1 MNSLNDAVPKN
12 REVNQDQLQAKVLLA
27 LRIILSLPNF
37 AGASDRNPFRLLTAK
52 DQCGYQPLHYAAASG
67 NVQLLHLL
75 LEIFS
80 TFPSQYQQLTNCTDY
95 SGNSA
100 LHFAVERAFPQ
111 VISILVEQAGVNV
124 NLVNN
129 RGLTCLHLAAS
140 FPPNGQLDSPHNN
153 VAKYLLAHGAD
164 PNISDVT
171 GATPLHTACSLGN
184 LHLVGLLV
192 EEGGASPNAQD
203 DEGETPLF
211 YAVRDQQVTVVK
223 KLFDYDIQADARNT
237 DGETVL
243 ETVSAVGDSNMLA
256 ILESFL
262 SRLSTPA
269 DGRVQNAKQPIKS
282 TLQAY

>member
-1 MNSLNDAVPKN
+1 MNNLNAAVPKN
-12 REVNQDQLQAKVLLA
+12 REVNQQELQAKVLLA
-27 LRIILSLPNF
+27 LRTILSLPNF

-75 LEIFS
+75 LDIFS
-80 TFPSQYQQLTNCTDY
+80 TFPSQFQQLTNCTDY

-100 LHFAVERAFPQ
+100 LHFAVERAFPEI
-111 VISILVEQAGVNV
+111 VSVLVEQAGVNV

-140 FPPNGQLDSPHNN
+140 FPPTGDPASPHNK
-153 VAKYLLAHGAD
+153 VARYLLSHGAD

-184 LHLVGLLV
+184 SSLVTLLV
-192 EEGGASPNAQD
+192 EEFGASPNVQD

-211 YAVRDQQVTVVK
+211 YAVRDQQMTVVR
-223 KLFDYDIQADARNT
+223 KLFDYDIQVDTRNM
-237 DGETVL
+237 DGETVM
-243 ETVSAVGDSNMLA
+243 ETVSAVGDTNMVA
-256 ILESFL
+256 VLESFA
-262 SRLSTPA
+262 SRVSA
-269 DGRVQNAKQPIKS
+269 QQGKQQNGKQSIKS
-282 TLQAY
+282 PLQAY

>member
-1 MNSLNDAVPKN
+1 MNNMNDAVPKN

-75 LEIFS
+75 LDIFS

-95 SGNSA
+95 CGNSA

-111 VISILVEQAGVNV
+111 VISILVEHAGVNV

-129 RGLTCLHLAAS
+129 RGLTCLHLACS
-140 FPPNGQLDSPHNN
+140 FPPNGDPNSPHNT

-171 GATPLHTACSLGN
+171 GATPLHTASSLGN
-184 LHLVGLLV
+184 FHLVGLLV
-192 EEGGASPNAQD
+192 EEGGASPNVQD

-223 KLFDYDIQADARNT
+223 KLFEYDIQVDTRNM

-243 ETVSAVGDSNMLA
+243 ETVSAVGDTNMVSL
-256 ILESFL
+256 LESFL
-262 SRLSTPA
+262 SRQTEGKVPN
-269 DGRVQNAKQPIKS
+269 VKTMKS
-282 TLQAY
+282 TVQVY